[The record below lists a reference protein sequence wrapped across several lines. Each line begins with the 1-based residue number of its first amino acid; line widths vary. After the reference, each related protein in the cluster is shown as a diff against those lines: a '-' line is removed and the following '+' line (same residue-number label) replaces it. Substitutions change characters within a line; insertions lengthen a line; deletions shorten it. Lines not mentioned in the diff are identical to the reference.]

1 MKRRDEVLVGVFTTA
16 AVLLAVLG
24 SIWLVQGGLAKGYPL
39 HATFTWG
46 AGLKQGQPVWLSGVT
61 VGFVDDVDFRQDG
74 RLVVTFAIDDE
85 YRVPLGSTAAVVPNG
100 FFGDVAIALT
110 PVRPNAQSFS
120 PGDTVPSGVGAP
132 LMVTLT
138 SRADTIER
146 MLQDILGEA
155 KKELVDQRGVAELR
169 NTLVSMNR
177 LAAELT
183 NVVAVQS
190 RELQATMI
198 AFRRTASALDS
209 IQVDSTVRQLRATTA
224 SFGDLSAEL
233 MATTT
238 RFGGVLD
245 RMEKGDGNV
254 ARLLNDSA
262 LYNDVRR
269 LVMRMDTLTLDFK
282 KNPRKFINLEIF

>member
-16 AVLLAVLG
+16 AVALAVLG

-39 HATFTWG
+39 YSTFNWG

-61 VGFVDDVDFRQDG
+61 VGFVDEVDFRQDG
-74 RLVVTFAIDDE
+74 RLVVTFAIEDE
-85 YRVPLGSTAAVVPNG
+85 YRVPLGTTAAVVPNG

-110 PVRPNAQSFS
+110 PERPNPQSFS
-120 PGDTVPSGVGAP
+120 PGDTVPAGAGAP
-132 LMVTLT
+132 LMLTLT

-146 MLQDILGEA
+146 MVQEILGEA
-155 KKELVDQRGVAELR
+155 RKELVDQRGVSELR

-177 LAAELT
+177 LAGELS
-183 NVVAVQS
+183 NVVALQS
-190 RELQATMI
+190 RELQATMV
-198 AFRRTASALDS
+198 AFRRTASSLDS
-209 IQVDSTVRQLRATTA
+209 MQIDSTVRQLRATTA
-224 SFGDLSAEL
+224 SFGELSSEL
-233 MATTT
+233 KSTTT

-245 RMEKGDGNV
+245 RVEKGDGNV

-269 LVMRMDTLTLDFK
+269 LVMRIDTLTLDFK

>member
-16 AVLLAVLG
+16 AAVLLVLG
-24 SIWLVQGGLAKGYPL
+24 SIWLVQGGLSKGYPL
-39 HATFTWG
+39 YSTFNWG

-85 YRVPLGSTAAVVPNG
+85 YRVPLGTTASVVPNG

-110 PVRPNAQSFS
+110 PERPNPQSFS
-120 PGDTVPSGVGAP
+120 PGDTVPSGLGAP
-132 LMVTLT
+132 LMQTLT
-138 SRADTIER
+138 ARADTIER
-146 MLQDILGEA
+146 MVQDILGEA
-155 KKELVDQRGVAELR
+155 RKELVDQRGVSELR

-177 LAAELT
+177 LTAELS
-183 NVVAVQS
+183 NVVALQS
-190 RELQATMI
+190 RELQATMV
-198 AFRRTASALDS
+198 AFRRAASALDS
-209 IQVDSTVRQLRATTA
+209 MQIDSTVRQLRATTT
-224 SFGDLSAEL
+224 SFADLSSEL
-233 MATTT
+233 RSTTT

-245 RMEKGDGNV
+245 RVEKGDGNV

-269 LVMRMDTLTLDFK
+269 LVMRIDTLTLDFK
-282 KNPRKFINLEIF
+282 RNPRKFINLEIF